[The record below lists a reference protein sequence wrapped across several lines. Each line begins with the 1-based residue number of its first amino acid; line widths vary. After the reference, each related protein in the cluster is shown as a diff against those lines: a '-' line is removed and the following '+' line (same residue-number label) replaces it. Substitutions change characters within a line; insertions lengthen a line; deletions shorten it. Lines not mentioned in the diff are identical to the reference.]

1 MPSNN
6 RSREHQIPS
15 LQLLKKATLTVFPPS
30 SDQIKKTN
38 LRLQFIYTQTPI
50 HTPKKQ
56 NKTKKQGSRFTKDHL
71 NHENLNCGPKI
82 TTNHYETSKQ
92 TPSTMQNIKKHQPG
106 IKLDQKSKK
115 WIDFGTK
122 TRTKERKS
130 RKPQDLRNVDDLVS
144 IRGSARVST
153 LLRLVPINQNS
164 KLLRERE
171 RERERNK
178 VEKGDTFLF
187 F

>member
-1 MPSNN
+1 MNAFYSETRSCSPFFFLLLLIQTLQNQNPLLLMPSNN

-71 NHENLNCGPKI
+71 NHENLNRGPKI

-106 IKLDQKSKK
+106 IKLD
-115 WIDFGTK
+115 
-122 TRTKERKS
+122 
-130 RKPQDLRNVDDLVS
+130 
-144 IRGSARVST
+144 
-153 LLRLVPINQNS
+153 
-164 KLLRERE
+164 
-171 RERERNK
+171 
-178 VEKGDTFLF
+178 
-187 F
+187 